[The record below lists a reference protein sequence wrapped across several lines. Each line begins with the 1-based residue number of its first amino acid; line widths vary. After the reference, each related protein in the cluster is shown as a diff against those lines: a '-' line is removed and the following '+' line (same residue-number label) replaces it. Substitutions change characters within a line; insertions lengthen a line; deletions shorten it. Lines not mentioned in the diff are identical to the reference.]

1 VCVSSARTDLCRGP
15 VVPTNRLVR
24 RGSTAT
30 EAACLDKV
38 VIGRV
43 LRNRFKH
50 QQQDEWKEQE
60 KRQYSVPPGEI
71 V

>member
-1 VCVSSARTDLCRGP
+1 M
-15 VVPTNRLVR
+15 R